1 MHPGV
6 AKKKDASEARDC
18 HCDTTGQQCHT
29 AHVQEPRRALVRSL
43 ERGFE
48 SRLGPASTE
57 GFSPSSSVWDMLSE
71 YTLCTSLSPPGDGHH
86 PVRDKRKENGA
97 QRKYAEKKRTPA
109 GPRSA
114 HGDRAGHPLPGGLLS
129 APLTACSVHR
139 VPD

>member
-1 MHPGV
+1 MLSYE
-6 AKKKDASEARDC
+6 AWREASNPAW
-18 HCDTTGQQCHT
+18 
-29 AHVQEPRRALVRSL
+29 APRPQR
-43 ERGFE
+43 
-48 SRLGPASTE
+48 
-57 GFSPSSSVWDMLSE
+57 VWDMLSE
-71 YTLCTSLSPPGDGHH
+71 YTLCTSLSPPGNGHH

-97 QRKYAEKKRTPA
+97 QRKYTEKKRTPA